1 MPEDSMISYFLTVP
15 NNLMCRKW
23 VLAAYQGMPSFPP
36 LSLVLRLN
44 GASQMRCKYGSFVL
58 ASPLTATT
66 NGVT

>member
-1 MPEDSMISYFLTVP
+1 MTSYFLTVLY
-15 NNLMCRKW
+15 NLMCRKW
-23 VLAAYQGMPSFPP
+23 VFAAYQGMPSFPS

-44 GASQMRCKYGSFVL
+44 GASLTRCNYGSFVL